1 MSPNEILEIIKAFFE
16 AIKGVLK
23 ALGIMKDDE
32 AADTSA
38 DA

>member
-1 MSPNEILEIIKAFFE
+1 MNPDEILAIVTAFFE

-23 ALGIMKDDE
+23 ALGIMKE
-32 AADTSA
+32 